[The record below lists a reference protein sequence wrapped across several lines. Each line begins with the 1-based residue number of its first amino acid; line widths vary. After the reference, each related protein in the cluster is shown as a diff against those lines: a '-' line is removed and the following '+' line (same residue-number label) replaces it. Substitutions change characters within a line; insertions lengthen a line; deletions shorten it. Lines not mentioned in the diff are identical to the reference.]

1 MYFLRRLRIYGTSK
15 REVLSKLIAYST
27 IYGLLMI
34 NYIDLVTP
42 GSNIPGYHLWLI
54 IQYFAPF
61 LSILCLLGFEDW
73 ELIVSLGLLGSLMND
88 LFYAPIGMI
97 LFGKEYDLIEWYL
110 WQLGF
115 HLFDVKW
122 YANLLFIM
130 IPVSSSL
137 MGASIYARII
147 TTILLCYKWWREE

>member
-1 MYFLRRLRIYGTSK
+1 
-15 REVLSKLIAYST
+15 
-27 IYGLLMI
+27 
-34 NYIDLVTP
+34 
-42 GSNIPGYHLWLI
+42 SNIPGYHLWLI

-88 LFYAPIGMI
+88 LFYAPVGMI

-115 HLFDVKW
+115 HLLDVKW
-122 YANLLFIM
+122 YANLGFIM
-130 IPVSSSL
+130 IPVSSML
-137 MGASIYARII
+137 MGVLIYTRMLISA
-147 TTILLCYKWWREE
+147 LLCYKWYHEE